1 MVEVS
6 TLGGGLIEKK
16 LIAKGD
22 GWETPQDGAEVSVTF
37 RGELLDG
44 TPFQPE
50 GVFHFIAGD
59 KAIPSF
65 WGAAVSNKMKK
76 GEVAELVVQPQASAQ
91 LSAAQFFGGI
101 RRNS

>member
-1 MVEVS
+1 M
-6 TLGGGLIEKK
+6 
-16 LIAKGD
+16 
-22 GWETPQDGAEVSVTF
+22 SVTF

-76 GEVAELVVQPQASAQ
+76 GEVAELVVQPRRAGARAT
-91 LSAAQFFGGI
+91 LGRAI
-101 RRNS
+101 LRRNSSAQF